1 MKRCLDENE
10 LIRLWTAEPAEFP
23 DLRAH
28 LAQCSRCAT
37 GYKQLAR
44 DAGTIAGAL
53 TVAADHLRWRDRAA
67 THGAYVRLGN
77 RRRTA
82 VIFSGAAAFG
92 GAAAFALMLALG
104 WHPERAATRLAQA
117 SANSLVT
124 NGAGNPPASAGA
136 VVAAESRTTAPLN
149 NGSLYEVD
157 AIARDPLAG
166 LTYGAAVQAGNSNAG
181 DDLLFCVPDDDG
193 AICGS
198 SAEQGWPII

>member
-10 LIRLWTAEPAEFP
+10 LIRLWTADPAEFP

-28 LAQCSRCAT
+28 LTQCSRCAT
-37 GYKQLAR
+37 GYDQLTR
-44 DAGTIAGAL
+44 DAGMIADAL
-53 TVAADHLRWRDRAA
+53 TVAADHLKWRDRAA
-67 THGAYVRLGN
+67 THGAYARLGN
-77 RRRTA
+77 RLRTA

-104 WHPERAATRLAQA
+104 WHPERAALVA
-117 SANSLVT
+117 SGT
-124 NGAGNPPASAGA
+124 GNPAAPADA

-149 NGSLYEVD
+149 NGSLYAVD

-166 LTYGAAVQAGNSNAG
+166 LTYGAAAQADNSNAG